1 MVSSMRCMWR
11 VPGNWLNSFKEVVTT
26 PGTLKTGG
34 GYIGSSREEVV
45 TTVSVTCE
53 DAEARNF
60 LKPSKP
66 IEIKSY
72 VDKIKPKPLNFIL
85 L

>member
-1 MVSSMRCMWR
+1 M
-11 VPGNWLNSFKEVVTT
+11 NSFNEVVTT

-53 DAEARNF
+53 DAEAQNF

-66 IEIKSY
+66 WGIQVELE
-72 VDKIKPKPLNFIL
+72 KISKKTGQGSKRVHNRT
-85 L
+85 